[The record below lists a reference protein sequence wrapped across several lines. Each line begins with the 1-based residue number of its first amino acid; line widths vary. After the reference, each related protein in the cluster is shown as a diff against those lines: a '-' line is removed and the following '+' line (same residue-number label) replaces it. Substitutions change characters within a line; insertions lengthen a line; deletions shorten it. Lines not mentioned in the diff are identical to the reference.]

1 MPSHTLRAVPVPK
14 TASPEVSQSFRL
26 LSQNT
31 NQQNQELTQ
40 VLGDS
45 GADTATLA
53 PTSIPHDTTATLIV
67 NEDSSMDVVLTWQ
80 YAQGMLPAENFVLFW
95 NEGAAPLPA
104 VTVDSNAVMV
114 GADAR
119 AFRFE
124 GLNPKNNYRFG
135 IAAGRRP
142 TATSGMVVGAIVAP
156 SVGPGN
162 WADLTFGNP
171 NYVGTVWG
179 MEQHDFVV
187 DAAGTS
193 ATNQTVR
200 IQKDTVVLWNPG
212 IAAHSYNVLVY
223 DLATKLVVSQT
234 TYDVQGNPGAATT
247 LANDLN
253 ALTGGKLIIVVTAG
267 NPAVNRLGFG
277 LPLALAAIGGSRTLF
292 SSDSFQ
298 TGAAYILVGKPLL
311 GEGNGLEQ
319 YAGKTANAAD
329 AHVTLT
335 FQTQDDQ
342 LVALSGTGWQ
352 QAHTPGVPS
361 TDPTGLALTNT
372 TVDTGNRL
380 HKLTWAYTQPSLSG
394 DNKLADGFILYYA
407 SGNPATIPAINEQQ
421 VKLDPAVR
429 AHTLEWSLAPGA
441 LVSYAIAPY
450 RKTASGVEVRAAVS
464 TGTWRG
470 VAADRVV
477 TNQGIGPGEVQGSG
491 GGGVNNVGGGT
502 LDTPDLTG
510 DGVTTDKRQAVSTQS
525 TSTGVVPPNNS
536 TTSPTLFTNN
546 AVLFSVSL
554 SKVPTV
560 IARSNVTLWPCNVA
574 TEGPTAISVNS
585 TNLSIVSGSAT
596 IAVDYW

>member
-1 MPSHTLRAVPVPK
+1 MPSHTLRAVPVPT

-40 VLGDS
+40 VLKDS
-45 GADTATLA
+45 GADSATLA

-80 YAQGMLPAENFVLFW
+80 YAQGVLPAENFVLFW
-95 NEGAAPLPA
+95 NEGAAPLPP

-142 TATSGMVVGAIVAP
+142 TATSGMVVGTIVAP

-162 WADLTFGNP
+162 WTDLTFGNP

-187 DAAGTS
+187 DASGTS

-200 IQKDTVVLWNPG
+200 IQKDTITLWNPG
-212 IAAHSYNVLVY
+212 ISAHSYNVLVY

-247 LANDLN
+247 LATDLG

-267 NPAVNRLGFG
+267 NPAANRLGGG
-277 LPLALAAIGGSRTLF
+277 LPLALAAMGGSRTLF

-352 QAHTPGVPS
+352 QAHTPGAATNS
-361 TDPTGLALTNT
+361 PTGLALTNT

-380 HKLTWAYTQPSLSG
+380 HKLTWAYTQPPLSG
-394 DNKLADGFILYYA
+394 DNKLADGFVLRWQA
-407 SGNPATIPAINEQQ
+407 ANTATPAEQHSELE
-421 VKLDPAVR
+421 VSAR
-429 AHTLEWSLAPGA
+429 AYTYQWSLAPGA
-441 LVSYAIAPY
+441 VVSYAIQTF
-450 RKTASGVEVRAAVS
+450 RKTASGKELGPLVT
-464 TGTWRG
+464 TGAWQN
-470 VAADRVV
+470 VPADRVV
-477 TNQGIGPGEVQGSG
+477 TNKGIGPEEVQG
-491 GGGVNNVGGGT
+491 NNPSNPPGT
-502 LDTPDLTG
+502 VDNLG
-510 DGVTTDKRQAVSTQS
+510 DGSVTSDKRQLVNSVSHTFGSVLFGTQQFATKS
-525 TSTGVVPPNNS
+525 HSLGKVPSTTIVRVSPTDANLYALPFVDNAGTSTFDMFIANVHYNPASAPMSLTFVVN
-536 TTSPTLFTNN
+536 
-546 AVLFSVSL
+546 
-554 SKVPTV
+554 
-560 IARSNVTLWPCNVA
+560 
-574 TEGPTAISVNS
+574 
-585 TNLSIVSGSAT
+585 
-596 IAVDYW
+596 YW